1 MNAPTIGSVVM
12 WQGDRGDPGE
22 TALVIEEQRAEG
34 APTRPVIAY
43 RLRFFTGG
51 RSWVSVSSV
60 RSLEE

>member
-1 MNAPTIGSVVM
+1 MNVPTIGSVVM

-22 TALVIEEQRAEG
+22 TALVIDVQRAAG
-34 APTRPVIAY
+34 APTQPVIAY